1 MGFADFDP
9 GELSA
14 RLTLE
19 RPVAVADGQGG
30 AAVDYEFV
38 AHAWAR
44 IEPVAARSE
53 ELAGAGTVRVTH
65 RIWLRQRGDLAA
77 GWRLTKGTRHFSVK
91 TVHDPDEGG
100 RWLVCGCEEE
110 GR

>member
-1 MGFADFDP
+1 MGFSDFDP

-14 RLTLE
+14 RLSLE
-19 RPVAVADGQGG
+19 RPVAAADGQGG
-30 AAVDYEFV
+30 AAVAFEFV

-44 IEPVAARSE
+44 IGPPAAVGE
-53 ELAGAGTVRVTH
+53 ELAGAETVRVTH
-65 RIWLRQRGDLAA
+65 RIWLRQRVDLAA
-77 GWRLTKGTRHFSVK
+77 GWRLVKGTRQFRVK